1 MKKIMICF
9 NIYYYY
15 YNYLYY
21 NINIYSSGKKEM
33 SL

>member
-1 MKKIMICF
+1 MKNIMICF